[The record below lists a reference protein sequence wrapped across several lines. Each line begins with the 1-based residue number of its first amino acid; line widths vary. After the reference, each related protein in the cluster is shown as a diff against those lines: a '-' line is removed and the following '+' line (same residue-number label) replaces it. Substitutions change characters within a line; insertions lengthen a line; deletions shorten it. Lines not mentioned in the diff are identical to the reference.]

1 MLYYEGGKNSRRM
14 LTIGAV
20 MKSTYLLSLAFLSL
34 SSLVSTSALAAP
46 SFSDGINVYT
56 SQDGGVYTTTWTAY
70 PMTIEGYTGANLK
83 KPDNLLIAL
92 TADGKTSSFRGVLS
106 ITCSSPISSNIV
118 SDIDYKSLKEAMA
131 DYTLPRPVVNNL
143 FAKFCK

>member
-1 MLYYEGGKNSRRM
+1 
-14 LTIGAV
+14 
-20 MKSTYLLSLAFLSL
+20 MKPTYFLSLAFLTL

-46 SFSDGINVYT
+46 GFSNGINVYT
-56 SQDGGVYTTTWTAY
+56 SQDGGVYSTSWTAY

-106 ITCSSPISSNIV
+106 ITCSNPISSNIV
-118 SDIDYKSLKEAMA
+118 SDTDYKSLKEAMA

>member
-1 MLYYEGGKNSRRM
+1 MK
-14 LTIGAV
+14 LT
-20 MKSTYLLSLAFLSL
+20 YFLSLAFLAL
-34 SSLVSTSALAAP
+34 PSLVSTSALAAP

-70 PMTIEGYTGANLK
+70 PMTIESYTGANLK

-92 TADGKTSSFRGVLS
+92 TADGKTSSFRGVLNIS
-106 ITCSSPISSNIV
+106 CSSPISSHIE
-118 SDIDYKSLKEAMA
+118 SDADYRSLKEAMA

>member
-1 MLYYEGGKNSRRM
+1 MSI
-14 LTIGAV
+14 IGVV
-20 MKSTYLLSLAFLSL
+20 MKLTYFLSLAFLAL
-34 SSLVSTSALAAP
+34 PSLVSTSALAAP

-70 PMTIEGYTGANLK
+70 PMTIDSYTGANLK

-92 TADGKTSSFRGVLS
+92 TADGKTSSFRGVLNIS
-106 ITCSSPISSNIV
+106 CSSPISSRIE
-118 SDIDYKSLKEAMA
+118 SDADYRSLKEAMA

>member
-1 MLYYEGGKNSRRM
+1 
-14 LTIGAV
+14 

-34 SSLVSTSALAAP
+34 SFLVSTSALAAP

-70 PMTIEGYTGANLK
+70 PMTIGGYTGANLK

-106 ITCSSPISSNIV
+106 ITCSNPISSNIV
-118 SDIDYKSLKEAMA
+118 SDTDYKSLKEAMA

>member
-1 MLYYEGGKNSRRM
+1 M

-106 ITCSSPISSNIV
+106 ITCSNPISSNIV
-118 SDIDYKSLKEAMA
+118 SDTDYKSLKEAMA

>member
-1 MLYYEGGKNSRRM
+1 
-14 LTIGAV
+14 

-106 ITCSSPISSNIV
+106 ITCSNPISSNIV
-118 SDIDYKSLKEAMA
+118 SDTDYKSLKEAMA
-131 DYTLPRPVVNNL
+131 DYTLPRLVVNNL

>member
-1 MLYYEGGKNSRRM
+1 
-14 LTIGAV
+14 
-20 MKSTYLLSLAFLSL
+20 MKPTYLLSLAFLTL

-46 SFSDGINVYT
+46 GFSNGINVYT

-70 PMTIEGYTGANLK
+70 PMTIESYTGANLK

-92 TADGKTSSFRGVLS
+92 TADGKTSSFRGVLNIS
-106 ITCSSPISSNIV
+106 CSSPISSHIE
-118 SDIDYKSLKEAMA
+118 SDADYRSLKEAMA

>member
-1 MLYYEGGKNSRRM
+1 
-14 LTIGAV
+14 
-20 MKSTYLLSLAFLSL
+20 MKPTYFLSLSLAFLTL

-46 SFSDGINVYT
+46 GFSDGVNVYT
-56 SQDGGVYTTTWTAY
+56 SQDGGVYSTSWTAY
-70 PMTIEGYTGANLK
+70 PMTIESYTGAKLK

-92 TADGKTSSFRGVLS
+92 TADGKTSSFRGALS

-118 SDIDYKSLKEAMA
+118 SDTDYKSLKEAMA